1 MIWKYILMNTAFPL
15 EDSLRRLTEPVGFRS
30 SMEYRL
36 KTAHSGKR
44 RVERNEQ
51 QGRNRMRLLRTG
63 G

>member
-1 MIWKYILMNTAFPL
+1 MIWGYILINTAFPG
-15 EDSLRRLTEPVGFRS
+15 EDCLRMLTEPVDFRS

-36 KTAHSGKR
+36 KTAYSGKR

-51 QGRNRMRLLRTG
+51 QGRNRQWLLRTG

>member
-1 MIWKYILMNTAFPL
+1 MIWKYILMNTVFTG
-15 EDSLRRLTEPVGFRS
+15 EDCLRRLTEPVGFRS

-36 KTAHSGKR
+36 KTAYSGKR